1 MLDQLIAC
9 AGEWRGTNTLQ
20 DPEMGMQPETTESA
34 AKVAPLLDGR
44 FVRID
49 YTWACKG
56 TPQSGSM
63 LVGHQT
69 KAGLVTMHWID
80 TWHNGEKVMA
90 LEGPADGGGIDGRGS
105 YNVPGHPDWGWRIR
119 VEPSADALMVTMWNV
134 SPEGQEHPAVEARY
148 SRH

>member
-1 MLDQLIAC
+1 MLDHLIAC

-20 DPEMGMQPETTESA
+20 DPEMGLQPETTESA
-34 AKVAPLLDGR
+34 ANVAPLLDGR

-49 YTWACKG
+49 YTWAYKG

-63 LVGHQT
+63 LVGHQA

-90 LEGPADGGGIDGRGS
+90 LEGTSAEVDTRGS
-105 YNVPGHPDWGWRIR
+105 YSVPGHPDWGWRIR
-119 VEPSADALMVTMWNV
+119 IVPSADGLAVQMWNV
-134 SPEGQEHPAVEARY
+134 SPEGQEHLAVQSNYR
-148 SRH
+148 RV